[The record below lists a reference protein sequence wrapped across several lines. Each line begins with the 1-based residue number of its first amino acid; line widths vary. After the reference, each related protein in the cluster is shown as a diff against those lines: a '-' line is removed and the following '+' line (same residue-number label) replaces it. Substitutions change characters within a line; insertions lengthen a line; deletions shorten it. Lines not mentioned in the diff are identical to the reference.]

1 MALSLAGSYE
11 GYGFKIAQA
20 TAIMAA
26 GLAAASEIYQFR
38 WTSTATRARI
48 LGVQFSAAVDTTAF
62 TAGAAIFDMT
72 VARAWTVDGSG
83 GAAATFAGANQ
94 LRTSQQPSRGAGS
107 RIATTA
113 ALGAGTKVLD
123 AQPVG
128 VLVGGAG
135 ATAGSQIVVPS
146 DFYVDEATSYGIPL
160 VLANQEG
167 FVIRSSVPVVGT
179 WKAGVTVFWAEVD

>member
-20 TAIMAA
+20 TGILPAN
-26 GLAAASEIYQFR
+26 LTAASEIYQFR

-72 VARAWTVDGSG
+72 VARAWTADGSG
-83 GAAATFAGANQ
+83 GTAATLANDSK
-94 LRTSQQPSRGAGS
+94 LRTSQLPSRGAGS

-113 ALGAGTKVLD
+113 ALGAGTKTLD
-123 AQPVG
+123 TQPMG
-128 VLVGGAG
+128 VLIGGAS
-135 ATAGSQIVVPS
+135 AVAGSQIIVPS
-146 DFYVDEATSYGIPL
+146 DFYIDEATSYGVPL

-167 FVIRSSVPVVGT
+167 FVIRASVPGTGT

>member
-20 TAIMAA
+20 TGILPA

-72 VARAWTVDGSG
+72 VARAWTADGSG
-83 GAAATFAGANQ
+83 GTAATLANDSK
-94 LRTSQQPSRGAGS
+94 LRTSQLPSRGAGS

-113 ALGAGTKVLD
+113 ALGAGTKALD
-123 AQPVG
+123 TQPMG
-128 VLVGGAG
+128 VLIGGAG
-135 ATAGSQIVVPS
+135 ATAGSQIIVPS
-146 DFYVDEATSYGIPL
+146 DFYIDEATSYGVPL

-167 FVIRSSVPVVGT
+167 FVIRASVPAVGT